1 MSSLH
6 ESTIIRAI
14 AQGDAAHIYHNIRD
28 ISDLPLSNE
37 TESRLTSG
45 DAVLLTAGAVGFILI
60 NFKPRYTP
68 FSRLKIPE
76 IQGLSVHKDSRGQG
90 IGKALVLAAENYVLK
105 KGLAVIGLGVGLS
118 SFYGPAQ
125 CLYVSMGYKPD
136 GNGLTYDSHP
146 IPQGNSVLNDDD
158 LCLMMIKQL

>member
-14 AQGDAAHIYHNIRD
+14 AQEEAAHIYHNIRD
-28 ISDLPLSNE
+28 ISDLPLENE
-37 TESRLTSG
+37 TSARLTSG

-68 FSRLKIPE
+68 FARLKIPE
-76 IQGLSVHKDSRGQG
+76 IQGLSVHKDVRGQG
-90 IGKALVLAAENYVLK
+90 IAKALVMAAENHVLE
-105 KGLAVIGLGVGLS
+105 KGLAVVGLGVGLS

-136 GNGLTYDSHP
+136 GNGIVYDGNP
-146 IPQGNSVLNDDD
+146 IAQGTSVLNDDD
-158 LCLMMIKQL
+158 LCLMMIKEL